1 MGHTVLQVAFKSKL
15 TVRCESRLD
24 SRLDSYANRESR
36 TSYRESSRG
45 SSLAG
50 QKTKDS
56 PATDFS
62 IILQRREAVTQ
73 QGMVIFAQ
81 ATVCSKKDN
90 SSCKANVSSRTSV
103 SNFSSSSRVSKAW
116 SKCKQTKYTCAQ
128 ATACLFFNV
137 NRFWDYPAHT
147 DQLVTYTPSVT

>member
-128 ATACLFFNV
+128 QHVYFLTS
-137 NRFWDYPAHT
+137 T
-147 DQLVTYTPSVT
+147 DSGIILPIRIS